1 MSNRRKTRK
10 RPSAPHA
17 TITPGGFYV
26 VNVQHDPGCPTIRT
40 QRESEC
46 TCSEVVERLVD
57 GKAYFEQLQ
66 KGGVR

>member
-10 RPSAPHA
+10 RPMPPHA
-17 TITPGGFYV
+17 QLNPGVYV
-26 VNVQHDPGCPTIRT
+26 LSIQHDPGCPTIRS

-66 KGGVR
+66 KSGVS